1 MAEATLSSTEATLEN
16 QRLGP
21 LQIRVAAL
29 CTLVQ
34 ICDGYDI
41 NSIGVAVP
49 QLTHA
54 WNLPGPAFTTAFV
67 WSSIGILVGALSS
80 GPIGGFVCGQIAGLL
95 LPSFGWPGIFI
106 VGGIVPLLILVALV
120 LWLPESPRF
129 LAAKASLSPRET
141 ALLQRLNVRPGQS
154 AAALDL
160 ANG

>member
-1 MAEATLSSTEATLEN
+1 MMRSNGCVFWLEPPHKKPDEEEGMAEATLSSTEATLEN

-54 WNLPGPAFTTAFV
+54 WSLPGPAFTTAFV

-80 GPIGGFVCGQIAGLL
+80 GPIGDRFGRKPLL
-95 LPSFGWPGIFI
+95 LASIAIFGF
-106 VGGIVPLLILVALV
+106 
-120 LWLPESPRF
+120 
-129 LAAKASLSPRET
+129 ASLLSSFAGSLTLLAVLRLFPGPR
-141 ALLQRLNVRPGQS
+141 RGVRV
-154 AAALDL
+154 ACA
-160 ANG
+160 